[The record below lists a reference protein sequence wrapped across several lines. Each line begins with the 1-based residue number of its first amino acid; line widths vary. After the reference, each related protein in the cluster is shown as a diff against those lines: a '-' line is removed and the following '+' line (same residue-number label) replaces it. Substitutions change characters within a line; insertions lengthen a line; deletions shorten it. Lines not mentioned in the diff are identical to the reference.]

1 MKQTTFE
8 EFVELAR
15 RGTFV
20 PVVKEI
26 IADLLTP
33 VSAFLKI
40 AEHSDYAFLF
50 ESVEGGEQVARYS
63 FLGKDPFLVLR
74 ARDGRTT
81 LERSGTTTESD
92 EAFVPALRRLMAE
105 LSVAVRAG
113 PAALHRR
120 RRRLHRLR
128 RLPDLRACAQERLGR
143 RRRPPARTTP
153 VPTPKTMPGFML
165 FDTVLAFDHVKHR
178 ILIIAN
184 ARITADEDLRALYQF
199 ACAKIQFL
207 ERELERGLSQAEP
220 DERPAPEVRSNQ
232 TKEVFEAGVRTI
244 KERIAAGDIY
254 QAVLSQRFE
263 TDVTADPFTVYRA
276 LRHVNP
282 SPYMYFMR
290 MGALAIVGSSPEMLV
305 RVEGRRV
312 ETHPIA
318 GTRPRGTNDEEDLRL
333 AEELKRNEKERAE
346 HVMLVD
352 LGRNDLGRVCEYGSV
367 RVPQYMAL
375 ERYSHVMHLVST
387 VDGRLAEDRDHLDA
401 LVACFPAG
409 TVSGAPKI
417 RAMQILSELEP
428 TRREIY
434 AGAVGYLDFAGNLD
448 FCIAIRTITIRRR
461 PRAHPG
467 RRGNRRRLE
476 PGGRVRRDARQG
488 AGDAA
493 GARHG
498 GSGTVILLIDNYD
511 SFTFNLA
518 QYLGELGAPPLVRRN
533 DELSARRCRRDAPDR
548 IVISPGPGRPEDAGI
563 SVEVIKRF
571 GARMPILGVCLGHQG
586 IGIAF
591 GGDVVRAG
599 ELMHGKTSTVHHDGA
614 GVFRG
619 ITQPFS
625 AGRYHSLVIAQPL
638 PPELELAAHTEDG
651 TVMGVRHRSLSDSR
665 RAVSSRVRADRR
677 GTHAAPQLPGDVMFA
692 ALIEKLQRRQDL
704 TVEESAAAMDEI
716 MEGRAQPAQIAGFL
730 IALAMKG
737 RAPLRGRRPCP
748 HHARAVDEAVAGIPR
763 RVRHLRHGRRSRP
776 HLQRVDGCGTGGRG
790 VRGEGRQ
797 ARQPFGVEPVRQRGS
812 LRSAGREHHGAAGR
826 RRALPAGG
834 QHRVFLR
841 ADVPSLDAS
850 CGADAEGPRRA
861 DGLQPSRPADQSCGR
876 RPSAGRRAAAGADR
890 ARRTIARSAGLS
902 ASVGRPRRRR
912 PR

>member
-1 MKQTTFE
+1 MKQTTYE

-74 ARDGRTT
+74 AKDGKTT
-81 LERSGTTTESD
+81 IEQSGTTTGSE
-92 EAFVPALRRLMAE
+92 EAFVPALRRLMAD
-105 LSVAVRAG
+105 LQSPFVPGLPRFTGGAVGFIGYDASPIFEPALKGAWKEAG
-113 PAALHRR
+113 
-120 RRRLHRLR
+120 
-128 RLPDLRACAQERLGR
+128 
-143 RRRPPARTTP
+143 ARTGETAG
-153 VPTPKTMPGFML
+153 KEDDAGFML

-207 ERELERGLSQAEP
+207 ERELERGLSQPEP
-220 DERPAPEVRSNQ
+220 EERPELDVRANQ
-232 TKEVFEAGVRTI
+232 TKDVFESGVRTI

-263 TDVTADPFTVYRA
+263 ADVKADPFTVYRA

-290 MGALAIVGSSPEMLV
+290 MGGLAIVGSSPEMLV

-318 GTRPRGTNDEEDLRL
+318 GTRPRGTNNEDDLRL

-367 RVPQYMAL
+367 RVPQYMSL

-434 AGAVGYLDFAGNLD
+434 AGAVGYVDFAGNLD
-448 FCIAIRTITIRRR
+448 FCIAIRTITIRDG
-461 PRAHPG
+461 RAH
-467 RRGNRRRLE
+467 
-476 PGGRVRRDARQG
+476 VQAG
-488 AGDAA
+488 AGIVADSNPAA
-493 GARHG
+493 EYEETRDKAR
-498 GSGTVILLIDNYD
+498 
-511 SFTFNLA
+511 A
-518 QYLGELGAPPLVRRN
+518 
-533 DELSARRCRRDAPDR
+533 
-548 IVISPGPGRPEDAGI
+548 
-563 SVEVIKRF
+563 
-571 GARMPILGVCLGHQG
+571 M
-586 IGIAF
+586 
-591 GGDVVRAG
+591 
-599 ELMHGKTSTVHHDGA
+599 
-614 GVFRG
+614 
-619 ITQPFS
+619 
-625 AGRYHSLVIAQPL
+625 
-638 PPELELAAHTEDG
+638 
-651 TVMGVRHRSLSDSR
+651 
-665 RAVSSRVRADRR
+665 
-677 GTHAAPQLPGDVMFA
+677 
-692 ALIEKLQRRQDL
+692 LQ
-704 TVEESAAAMDEI
+704 
-716 MEGRAQPAQIAGFL
+716 
-730 IALAMKG
+730 ALAM
-737 RAPLRGRRPCP
+737 
-748 HHARAVDEAVAGIPR
+748 
-763 RVRHLRHGRRSRP
+763 
-776 HLQRVDGCGTGGRG
+776 
-790 VRGEGRQ
+790 
-797 ARQPFGVEPVRQRGS
+797 
-812 LRSAGREHHGAAGR
+812 
-826 RRALPAGG
+826 
-834 QHRVFLR
+834 
-841 ADVPSLDAS
+841 
-850 CGADAEGPRRA
+850 AE
-861 DGLQPSRPADQSCGR
+861 
-876 RPSAGRRAAAGADR
+876 
-890 ARRTIARSAGLS
+890 AGL
-902 ASVGRPRRRR
+902 
-912 PR
+912 